1 MRVSLR
7 FFSEGRLK
15 PHLQRGTE
23 MQRVTRYAKSGDIH
37 VAYQVFGDGPD
48 LVVAPGFVSH
58 FENYWDEPHFARS
71 LNKASGFFR
80 VVLFDKRGTG
90 LSDRVAHLP
99 HMDERMD
106 DLRAVMDAV
115 GIERA
120 NLFGIS
126 EGGSLAALFAAS
138 HPERTQSLVLYGSF
152 ARFRHWIATDQAWD
166 ALLKY
171 MDEAWGSGKSLPAFA
186 PSKADDSA
194 IQEWWG
200 KFERLGASPSA
211 AIALMTMNREIDIS
225 GILHSIRVPTL
236 VLHRTED
243 TLVSVEGGR
252 ELAAGIPGARLVEF
266 PGTDH
271 LFFLDDDAN
280 DKVLAEIEEFLT
292 GARSAPAVDRVL
304 ATVVFEDIVDSTK
317 RAQATGDQ
325 GWRDLLNAHDKT
337 VRRELSRFR
346 GREVKSLGD
355 GFLATF
361 DGPARAIHCAS
372 AIRGSLRGFDVSVR
386 IGLHTGEVELLE
398 NDVRGIA
405 VHIASRVA
413 QLGDANDVL
422 VSRTVR
428 DLVAGSGIKFEDF
441 GMHTLKGIPEAW
453 QVFRALG

>member
-1 MRVSLR
+1 MH
-7 FFSEGRLK
+7 
-15 PHLQRGTE
+15 P
-23 MQRVTRYAKSGDIH
+23 VTRYAKSGDVH
-37 VAYQVFGDGPD
+37 VAYQVFGEGPD
-48 LVVAPGFVSH
+48 LIVAPGFVSH
-58 FENYWDEPHFARS
+58 IENYWDEPHFARS
-71 LNKASGFFR
+71 LSKLSSFCR

-90 LSDRVAHLP
+90 LSDRVAHQP

-120 NLFGIS
+120 SLFGIS
-126 EGGSLAALFAAS
+126 EGGSLATLFAAT

-166 ALLKY
+166 ALMKY

-186 PSKADDSA
+186 PSKANDPA
-194 IQEWWG
+194 IQQWWG

-211 AIALMTMNREIDIS
+211 AIALMRMNREIDIS
-225 GILHSIRVPTL
+225 GILHSIRVPAL
-236 VLHRTED
+236 IVHRSAD
-243 TLVSVEGGR
+243 ALVSVEGGR
-252 ELAAGIPGARLVEF
+252 ELAAGIPGARLVEI
-266 PGTDH
+266 PGADH
-271 LFFLDDDAN
+271 LFFLDDDAS
-280 DKVLAEIEEFLT
+280 DRMLAEMEEFLT
-292 GARSAPAVDRVL
+292 GARSAPVVDRVL

-317 RAQATGDQ
+317 RADAHGDRA
-325 GWRDLLNAHDKT
+325 WRDLLESHDRT

-361 DGPARAIHCAS
+361 DGPARAIQCAN
-372 AIRGSLRGFDVSVR
+372 AIRDSLRRFHVPVR
-386 IGLHTGEVELLE
+386 IGLHTGEVELAE

-413 QLGDANDVL
+413 QLGGADDVL
-422 VSRTVR
+422 VSRTVK

-441 GMHTLKGIPEAW
+441 GAHALKGIPEPW
-453 QVFRALG
+453 QVFRAVG